1 MTGSAT
7 DARRRM
13 SRRPSSASGA
23 NIKATRPVAKPI
35 NIPNPAR
42 AKRMES
48 NTNTKRSTVDVE
60 LENNGT
66 CCAAAHK
73 VPNTKSISQKIT
85 TPTALDAK
93 AVITQLT
100 IHLLAAR
107 SRFSKALPN
116 RVAID
121 RCLASL

>member
-1 MTGSAT
+1 
-7 DARRRM
+7 
-13 SRRPSSASGA
+13 
-23 NIKATRPVAKPI
+23 
-35 NIPNPAR
+35 
-42 AKRMES
+42 MES

-60 LENNGT
+60 VENNGT

-116 RVAID
+116 RVAIGQVPSIIMIVT
-121 RCLASL
+121 RTSMPITVGPNWGGGPSVMWTKR